1 MFCKN
6 SSTQYKQCIPD
17 QPSDQGIHCLSMSLL
32 LDARQKWVK
41 NRAGPRR
48 SEDGGALPKACIERR
63 KPREGESMRGGFPSY
78 KGIRASPGKFLKL
91 DCLRVHFHA
100 IFKSFSLTLQADFI
114 FFFLSISG
122 GRGSKTAGT
131 TFFCGIILSFPLI
144 QEEQL
149 SVSGKRICTVLVN
162 HLCISLPR
170 KCGYVN

>member
-6 SSTQYKQCIPD
+6 SSTQHKQCIPD

-114 FFFLSISG
+114 FFFCQFQEVGVRKLLGQHSFV
-122 GRGSKTAGT
+122 GS
-131 TFFCGIILSFPLI
+131 FSP
-144 QEEQL
+144 
-149 SVSGKRICTVLVN
+149 S
-162 HLCISLPR
+162 H
-170 KCGYVN
+170 